1 MRTYTNPFRSRTS
14 EQVAHQGLDR
24 YLRTFGAD
32 ALDMLPDSLWD
43 RIVVIASA
51 PGAGKTSLLRVV
63 SSEALKVVASRKASF
78 VELFDRLTAI
88 GALDET
94 GQPSV
99 VGFRVPLGRDFKG
112 IVDLESDPAVAKR
125 LFLHL
130 LDARI
135 MSAFCASVVHL
146 LGELHPAAQMRI
158 EPEQGA
164 GPALE
169 RLGGSSVLDIAKW
182 ALRAE
187 GEILD
192 RLDSVLPQPGAL
204 EGHGAL
210 YSLRALSGATI
221 VAGDGP
227 LAVRPLLLL
236 DDGQDLDR
244 SQRTF
249 LLDALHDRELQL
261 ARWYTERYSAM
272 EPEDVIG
279 DGEPDRNRSRVR
291 LEREALRMGATV
303 RRGSKTRK
311 FEKLL
316 ADISD
321 RRASR
326 LLAEYGDEDR
336 GFNELLDGD
345 DGSELQTRADRAVD
359 VIRGR
364 LTTIEKADR
373 YSEWFEA
380 AEGLD
385 FIDAAR
391 RWRELEILIA
401 RDIDRPD
408 LSLFDVR
415 LDDAERQERSSS
427 AIREA
432 ADLWLRR
439 EFGLP
444 FYWGS
449 DRLAK
454 LAAENIEQHLNLS
467 ADLFDEMLAGITL
480 RQGAVVPRLRQD
492 GAVVAASAQFWSDI
506 PERRI
511 GGRSIQQFL
520 RHVARLCRAETYRP
534 KASYAPGVTGTALS
548 MRDRI
553 RLLDPD
559 LRAKTPGAQRLFEAL
574 HGAIGHNLL
583 RVRIDHHVK
592 NDTWMVLYLNRLTCV
607 RYGLPLGYGGFR
619 ERTLE
624 DMCEWMLV
632 DVDDEVEAP
641 VQEALEFR

>member
-1 MRTYTNPFRSRTS
+1 M
-14 EQVAHQGLDR
+14 
-24 YLRTFGAD
+24 
-32 ALDMLPDSLWD
+32 
-43 RIVVIASA
+43 
-51 PGAGKTSLLRVV
+51 
-63 SSEALKVVASRKASF
+63 
-78 VELFDRLTAI
+78 
-88 GALDET
+88 
-94 GQPSV
+94 
-99 VGFRVPLGRDFKG
+99 
-112 IVDLESDPAVAKR
+112 
-125 LFLHL
+125 
-130 LDARI
+130 
-135 MSAFCASVVHL
+135 
-146 LGELHPAAQMRI
+146 
-158 EPEQGA
+158 
-164 GPALE
+164 
-169 RLGGSSVLDIAKW
+169 
-182 ALRAE
+182 
-187 GEILD
+187 
-192 RLDSVLPQPGAL
+192 
-204 EGHGAL
+204 
-210 YSLRALSGATI
+210 
-221 VAGDGP
+221 
-227 LAVRPLLLL
+227 
-236 DDGQDLDR
+236 
-244 SQRTF
+244 
-249 LLDALHDRELQL
+249 
-261 ARWYTERYSAM
+261 
-272 EPEDVIG
+272 
-279 DGEPDRNRSRVR
+279 
-291 LEREALRMGATV
+291 
-303 RRGSKTRK
+303 
-311 FEKLL
+311 
-316 ADISD
+316 
-321 RRASR
+321 
-326 LLAEYGDEDR
+326 
-336 GFNELLDGD
+336 
-345 DGSELQTRADRAVD
+345 
-359 VIRGR
+359 
-364 LTTIEKADR
+364 
-373 YSEWFEA
+373 
-380 AEGLD
+380 
-385 FIDAAR
+385 
-391 RWRELEILIA
+391 
-401 RDIDRPD
+401 
-408 LSLFDVR
+408 R

-520 RHVARLCRAETYRP
+520 RHVAKLCRAETYRP